1 MSDQPYPADAI
12 EFLADGVSNRP
23 SAAEIERRNNDETR
37 DAEPVENDDSDSN
50 LYNELAREC
59 ALERGEVA
67 DLIHALADRG
77 MIGAARKSF
86 NGTQSA
92 VGMETFARLLVES
105 QNPKLDIRLVF
116 YALNSAALDDVIGHG
131 CPADF
136 ARKCDCTRANATK
149 RLEQIQKEFGL
160 PPRKGQRDDTSKK
173 KFSEKQ
179 KEIYANAPKKKL
191 VKL

>member
-1 MSDQPYPADAI
+1 MSHPNDSINILP
-12 EFLADGVSNRP
+12 DGVSNRP
-23 SAAEIERRNNDETR
+23 SAAEIERRNNDATR
-37 DAEPVENDDSDSN
+37 DAEPVESDDNDSN
-50 LYNELAREC
+50 LYDELAREC
-59 ALERGEVA
+59 SLERGEVS
-67 DLIHALADRG
+67 DLIHALEDRG

-86 NGTQSA
+86 NGTQSS

-160 PPRKGQRDDTSKK
+160 QPRKGQRDDTARK

-179 KEIYANAPKKKL
+179 KEIYAKAPKKKP
-191 VKL
+191 VKI